1 MSRREATLAGGF
13 MATVGAVI
21 LVFSLLDVYQL
32 KDPTSTATTSKVRFL
47 LAQMSIALFGA
58 PAGYVVY
65 NLAWALG
72 GAGLLYLGVK
82 ILQSRASMLD

>member
-1 MSRREATLAGGF
+1 MSRREATLVGGF
-13 MATVGAVI
+13 MATLGAVN
-21 LVFSLLDVYQL
+21 LVFFVLDIYHL
-32 KDPTSTATTSKVRFL
+32 KDPTSMATTSTVRIF

>member
-1 MSRREATLAGGF
+1 MSRREATLVGGF
-13 MATVGAVI
+13 IATVGAVI

-32 KDPTSTATTSKVRFL
+32 TDPTSTATVRIL

-65 NLAWALG
+65 NLALALG
-72 GAGLLYLGVK
+72 GAGMLYLGVK